1 MQLSELG
8 VVCIIIDL
16 TATIVFAIM
25 ALFFVKSNGKAAKY
39 VSGYNWKSLDERRQY
54 DEKQIC
60 VDLSC
65 MFIIYSIVF
74 SIGAVLDLFMTGF
87 GSIAAWILFVI
98 LLIIN
103 LFNYRNE
110 KFDLRYKIK

>member
-1 MQLSELG
+1 MM
-8 VVCIIIDL
+8 
-16 TATIVFAIM
+16 TIVFAIM

-39 VSGYNWKSLDERRQY
+39 VSGYNWKSLDGFNY

-60 VDLSC
+60 IDLSC